1 MVMTT
6 VGIDCDALIREM
18 PCHDVKLEDVGERE
32 WKTVNVDHR
41 RCYKLKREKERA
53 KTRFRWVFFQQSIGR
68 DLYRFQL
75 KPSRNEEGIK
85 SSGMDRNAIVRVEQ
99 MELMWFCTWNFPD
112 IIL

>member
-41 RCYKLKREKERA
+41 RCYKLKREKERERESQNQIPMGLFS
-53 KTRFRWVFFQQSIGR
+53 TIDWQRPISI
-68 DLYRFQL
+68 
-75 KPSRNEEGIK
+75 SIETE
-85 SSGMDRNAIVRVEQ
+85 SE
-99 MELMWFCTWNFPD
+99 
-112 IIL
+112 

>member
-1 MVMTT
+1 MEDRQCRSPTLLQVKE
-6 VGIDCDALIREM
+6 RE
-18 PCHDVKLEDVGERE
+18 GER
-32 WKTVNVDHR
+32 
-41 RCYKLKREKERA
+41 ERA

-112 IIL
+112 IIV

>member
-41 RCYKLKREKERA
+41 RCYKLKREKEREREP
-53 KTRFRWVFFQQSIGR
+53 KTDSDGSFFNNRLAETYI
-68 DLYRFQL
+68 DF
-75 KPSRNEEGIK
+75 N
-85 SSGMDRNAIVRVEQ
+85 
-99 MELMWFCTWNFPD
+99 
-112 IIL
+112 